1 MMADGSP
8 WWADEG
14 DGVKPD
20 WGELPA
26 SGGEEA
32 SSGPV
37 GSPDSWDAVGEP
49 DGPVEKPV
57 EAVKPGPGSQPV
69 SPALSDDW
77 AEVWG
82 ETEPPVKPVER
93 NPTVSDDWG
102 DVWGEPAP
110 VKAEPRSAPK
120 VESSSVDSTDWA
132 DLWDEPASP
141 ALEAQPEDTID
152 PAAEPE
158 AQPEPAIGHDPAPQS
173 QVGPEPAKKPAP
185 AEPAAP
191 KADEWA
197 DLWDTPADTPEPAP
211 AEDWS
216 TMWGEAETTPASPI
230 NAPGIEEPAQPEQ
243 EQPPAMPPAMEAN
256 PFNLPDRRTNT
267 PVRQEP
273 GLWEDT
279 SVEPVTDMET
289 EFTPETTVEEEE
301 RKERRSVWPIIGI
314 TVLCAATLTGGV
326 IGGQAII
333 SHHAE
338 QERVQAERKA
348 MEAKAGRKRK
358 ALSVWSAQKTK
369 ASNLISDA
377 DRSIAKDDGEVKKQ
391 VERTRKDAQT
401 TPTTV
406 QAAQDATTVLAKDC
420 QALATARRSAISNL
434 VKQAQDG
441 LAAQV
446 KRAQGLKDA
455 PESDDRKAML
465 DVAAAWDGRSVS
477 ESDYAQARSDT
488 GRLKG
493 LCDRVQ
499 KAKDDKE
506 AADRAAQKA
515 PAPAPKYTAPAPR
528 YTAPAPRYTAPAPKY
543 TPRRSTPHY
552 QAPAPRQGGGSSG
565 DDGVNIG

>member
-20 WGELPA
+20 GGELPA
-26 SGGEEA
+26 SEKEA

-37 GSPDSWDAVGEP
+37 ESPDSWDAVGEP

-77 AEVWG
+77 AEVWD
-82 ETEPPVKPVER
+82 EQRTPVE
-93 NPTVSDDWG
+93 PALTVGDDWG
-102 DVWGEPAP
+102 VVWGEPAP
-110 VKAEPRSAPK
+110 VKAEPQSQPA
-120 VESSSVDSTDWA
+120 VGSSSVDSTDWA

-141 ALEAQPEDTID
+141 APEVQPEDTI
-152 PAAEPE
+152 EP
-158 AQPEPAIGHDPAPQS
+158 DPAPQS
-173 QVGPEPAKKPAP
+173 QVGPEPVTEPAP

-211 AEDWS
+211 AEDWTS
-216 TMWGEAETTPASPI
+216 MWGEAETTPISPET
-230 NAPGIEEPAQPEQ
+230 APGIEEPAQPEQ
-243 EQPPAMPPAMEAN
+243 EKPPTIPPTVEAN
-256 PFNLPDRRTNT
+256 PFNLPDRRNQT
-267 PVRQEP
+267 PTTPEP

-289 EFTPETTVEEEE
+289 EFTPETTVEEEK

-333 SHHAE
+333 SKHAE
-338 QERVQAERKA
+338 QEQEERKA
-348 MEAKAGRKRK
+348 MEAKAERKRK
-358 ALSVWSAQKTK
+358 ALSVWSAQKTR
-369 ASNLISDA
+369 ALSLVSDA
-377 DRSIAKDDGEVKKQ
+377 EKSIAKDDPEVKKQ
-391 VERTRKDAQT
+391 VERTRNDAQT

-406 QAAQDATTVLAKDC
+406 QAAADSTAALAKDC
-420 QALATARRSAISNL
+420 QALTTARLSATSNL
-434 VKQAQDG
+434 VKQVQDG

-465 DVAAAWDGRSVS
+465 DVASAWDGRSVS
-477 ESDYAQARSDT
+477 ESDYAQARSDA

-499 KAKDDKE
+499 KAKDE
-506 AADRAAQKA
+506 AKRKADGKRKAAEAKPA

-552 QAPAPRQGGGSSG
+552 QGPSPRQGGGSSG

>member
-8 WWADEG
+8 WWADR
-14 DGVKPD
+14 DSGVKPD
-20 WGELPA
+20 GGELPA
-26 SGGEEA
+26 SEKDS

-37 GSPDSWDAVGEP
+37 ESPDSWDTVGEP
-49 DGPVEKPV
+49 AQPAEKPAETV
-57 EAVKPGPGSQPV
+57 VGKTETKAQPAPQPSQ
-69 SPALSDDW
+69 SDDW

-82 ETEPPVKPVER
+82 EAEPPVKPVER
-93 NPTVSDDWG
+93 NPTVGDDWG
-102 DVWGEPAP
+102 VVWGEPAP
-110 VKAEPRSAPK
+110 VKAEPQSAPK

-141 ALEAQPEDTID
+141 APEVQPEDTI
-152 PAAEPE
+152 EP
-158 AQPEPAIGHDPAPQS
+158 DPAPQS
-173 QVGPEPAKKPAP
+173 QVGPEPVTEPAP
-185 AEPAAP
+185 AEQTAP

-197 DLWDTPADTPEPAP
+197 DLWDTSADTPEPAP

-216 TMWGEAETTPASPI
+216 NMWGEAETTPISPET
-230 NAPGIEEPAQPEQ
+230 APRIEEPTQPEQ
-243 EQPPAMPPAMEAN
+243 EKPPAMPPTVEAN
-256 PFNLPDRRTNT
+256 PFNLPDRRNQT
-267 PVRQEP
+267 PTTPEP

-333 SHHAE
+333 SKHAE

-369 ASNLISDA
+369 ALSLVSDA
-377 DRSIAKDDGEVKKQ
+377 EKSIAKDDPEVKKR

-406 QAAQDATTVLAKDC
+406 QAAADSTAVLAKDC
-420 QALATARRSAISNL
+420 QALATARLSATSNL
-434 VKQAQDG
+434 VKQVQDG

-455 PESDDRKAML
+455 PESADRKAML
-465 DVAAAWDGRSVS
+465 DVASAWDGRSVS
-477 ESDYAQARSDT
+477 ESDYAQARSDA

-499 KAKDDKE
+499 KAKDE
-506 AADRAAQKA
+506 AKRKADGKRKAAEAKPA
-515 PAPAPKYTAPAPR
+515 PAPASKYTAPAPR

-552 QAPAPRQGGGSSG
+552 QGPSPRQGGGSSG

>member
-1 MMADGSP
+1 MADGLP
-8 WWADEG
+8 WWADR
-14 DGVKPD
+14 DSGVKPD

-26 SGGEEA
+26 SEKD
-32 SSGPV
+32 SS
-37 GSPDSWDAVGEP
+37 S
-49 DGPVEKPV
+49 GPVEKPAETV
-57 EAVKPGPGSQPV
+57 VGKTETKAQPAPQPSQ
-69 SPALSDDW
+69 SDDW
-77 AEVWG
+77 ADVWD
-82 ETEPPVKPVER
+82 EQRTPVE
-93 NPTVSDDWG
+93 PTLTVGDDWG
-102 DVWGEPAP
+102 DVWGEQTPVRAEPQSQPAP
-110 VKAEPRSAPK
+110 
-120 VESSSVDSTDWA
+120 ESSGVDSTDWA

-141 ALEAQPEDTID
+141 APV
-152 PAAEPE
+152 
-158 AQPEPAIGHDPAPQS
+158 AQPEPVIGHDPVAQS
-173 QVGPEPAKKPAP
+173 QVEPEPVTEPAP
-185 AEPAAP
+185 AEQTAP

-243 EQPPAMPPAMEAN
+243 EPPPAMPPTVEAN
-256 PFNLPDRRTNT
+256 PFNLPDRRTQT
-267 PVRQEP
+267 PTTPEP

-333 SHHAE
+333 SRHAE
-338 QERVQAERKA
+338 QERVQTERKA

-369 ASNLISDA
+369 ALSLVSDA
-377 DRSIAKDDGEVKKQ
+377 EKNIAKDDTEVKKR
-391 VERTRKDAQT
+391 VEQTRKDAQT

-420 QALATARRSAISNL
+420 QALATARRSATSNL

-506 AADRAAQKA
+506 AADRAARKA
-515 PAPAPKYTAPAPR
+515 PAPAPRHAAPAPR

>member
-8 WWADEG
+8 WWADR
-14 DGVKPD
+14 DSGVKPD
-20 WGELPA
+20 GGELPA
-26 SGGEEA
+26 SEKDS

-37 GSPDSWDAVGEP
+37 ESPDSWDTVGEP
-49 DGPVEKPV
+49 AQPAEKPAETV
-57 EAVKPGPGSQPV
+57 VGKTEPGSQSAPT
-69 SPALSDDW
+69 PQAPSDDW
-77 AEVWG
+77 ADVWD
-82 ETEPPVKPVER
+82 EPEPPVE
-93 NPTVSDDWG
+93 PTLTVGDDWG
-102 DVWGEPAP
+102 DVWGEQTP
-110 VKAEPRSAPK
+110 VRAEPQPAPK
-120 VESSSVDSTDWA
+120 VGSSSVDSTDWA

-141 ALEAQPEDTID
+141 APQVQPEDTID

-158 AQPEPAIGHDPAPQS
+158 AQPEPAIEPDPAPQS
-173 QVGPEPAKKPAP
+173 QVEPEPVTEPAP

-191 KADEWA
+191 KTDEWA

-211 AEDWS
+211 TEDWTS
-216 TMWGEAETTPASPI
+216 MWGEAETTPASPI
-230 NAPGIEEPAQPEQ
+230 NAPGIEEPAQAEQ
-243 EQPPAMPPAMEAN
+243 EQPPAIPPTVEAN
-256 PFNLPDRRTNT
+256 PFNLPDRRNQT
-267 PVRQEP
+267 PTTPEP

-289 EFTPETTVEEEE
+289 EFTPETTVEEEK
-301 RKERRSVWPIIGI
+301 RKERRSVWPIIGT

-333 SHHAE
+333 SRHAE
-338 QERVQAERKA
+338 QEQEQEERKA
-348 MEAKAGRKRK
+348 MEAKAERKRK
-358 ALSVWSAQKTK
+358 ALSVWSAQKTR
-369 ASNLISDA
+369 ALSLVSDA
-377 DRSIAKDDGEVKKQ
+377 EKSIAKDDPEVKKQ
-391 VERTRKDAQT
+391 VERTRNDAQT

-406 QAAQDATTVLAKDC
+406 QAAADSTAVLAKDC
-420 QALATARRSAISNL
+420 QALATARRSATSNL

-441 LAAQV
+441 LTAQV
-446 KRAQGLKDA
+446 KRAQGLNDA

-488 GRLKG
+488 DRLKG

-499 KAKDDKE
+499 KAKDE
-506 AADRAAQKA
+506 AKRKADGKRKAAEAKPA
-515 PAPAPKYTAPAPR
+515 PAPAPK

-552 QAPAPRQGGGSSG
+552 QGPSPRQGGGSSG